1 MRGPTLALVFL
12 TVVLLL
18 AVPASGLAPR
28 DASASAAPTPSV
40 SGFMTDATPIP
51 SGEATRPLASSAEVD
66 ITLTLAPQDPAA
78 LNVLLNELS
87 DPSAPEYR
95 HYLTESEFEQRI
107 APTAR
112 TLQSVESILAQSG
125 GRGIQAT
132 PDRMGVTATMAV
144 QSIDTAFHTTLV
156 QYRTPTGRSVYTTMM
171 PPVLPSSLEGQV
183 VGAGGFSDLSNVASA
198 VAATLVSQR
207 EGRVASAPS
216 SFVVDPPTGDQW
228 FLGSDFTQAYGV
240 SSLFP
245 SNSSSPNASF
255 GAGEAIATL
264 LASAYNVTIGANLP
278 PWDPTV
284 LQEYFNDTL
293 PSWWPVPQYTG
304 VPVPIA
310 GYSTAPAPGY
320 FGNWSDD
327 TSDELENSLDLEMA
341 GSLAPGASLYNFY
354 IPGSVF
360 VGNPTYSDLADDLAQ
375 GLASALSYNYEADQ
389 LAVVS
394 GSFGLPDLND
404 SMWDAEL
411 MHAAAI
417 GATVVASSGDAGNAP
432 NSLTGGED
440 GQWPVW
446 PASAGFSSFG
456 SVAVGGTEIELLG
469 SPAGTWNGT
478 DLNASF
484 DARAGTILSQATWY
498 QTSFA
503 GVAGSEGGI
512 STVYPEPS
520 WQMHSAAQP
529 AIVNATIL
537 QGAGSLGRSEPDV
550 AFVANSTIAYVERN
564 ASGTFFT
571 LLGGTSVAAPVFAG
585 ILAVLAGSSHHL
597 FGYIDPELY
606 RIASFYAQ
614 NPGPDDPFEDVTQGS
629 NYVFSAGP
637 GWDATTGWGSIAPS
651 AFLAADA
658 NPAIQNYTYT
668 GPVPLLPPSS
678 SPTSPIPISLLFVI
692 IGVALAVAVVLIIVF
707 GRTKQ
712 PTGPIIPPPGSY
724 GWPSTS
730 YGVLLPPPTPPPL
743 AGATVGTSG
752 MLACPYCGGPR
763 PSEPVRCPYCGQL

>member
-1 MRGPTLALVFL
+1 
-12 TVVLLL
+12 
-18 AVPASGLAPR
+18 S
-28 DASASAAPTPSV
+28 
-40 SGFMTDATPIP
+40 
-51 SGEATRPLASSAEVD
+51 VD
-66 ITLTLAPQDPAA
+66 ITLTLAPHDLEGLNA
-78 LNVLLNELS
+78 LLTQLS
-87 DPSAPEYR
+87 DPSAIEYR
-95 HYLTESEFEQRI
+95 HFLTESEFEQRF
-107 APTAR
+107 APTAG
-112 TLQSVESILAQSG
+112 TVASVESTLVQLG

-132 PDRMGVTATMAV
+132 PDRMGVTATLAV
-144 QSIDTAFHTTLV
+144 QTIDSAFHTTLV
-156 QYRTPTGRSVYTTMM
+156 QYRTPTGNWVYSATS
-171 PPVLPSSLEGQV
+171 PPTLPTSLEGQV
-183 VGAGGFSDLSNVASA
+183 MGAGGFSDLSNVASA
-198 VAATLVSQR
+198 TAATLVSQS
-207 EGRVASAPS
+207 EGRVATTSN
-216 SFVVDPPTGDQW
+216 SFVVDPSTGDQW
-228 FLGSDFTQAYGV
+228 YLGSDFTQAYGV
-240 SSLFP
+240 SNLFP

-304 VPVPIA
+304 VPVAIP
-310 GYSTAPAPGY
+310 GYATAPAPGY

-360 VGNPTYSDLADDLAQ
+360 VGSPTYSDLADDLAQ
-375 GLASALSYNYEADQ
+375 GLASALSYNYGAAQ

-417 GATVVASSGDAGNAP
+417 GTTVVASSGDAGNAP

-446 PASAGFSSFG
+446 PASAAFESFG
-456 SVAVGGTEIELLG
+456 DVAVGGTEIELQG
-469 SPAGTWNGT
+469 EPAGTWNGT

-484 DARAGTILSQATWY
+484 DARAGTIFSQATWY
-498 QTSFA
+498 QTSF
-503 GVAGSEGGI
+503 GVVGGSEGGI
-512 STVYPEPS
+512 SAVYPEPS

-537 QGAGSLGRSEPDV
+537 QGAGSIGRAEPDV

-564 ASGTFFT
+564 ASGTYFT

-606 RIASFYAQ
+606 RIASYYAQ
-614 NPGPDDPFEDVTQGS
+614 NPGAANPFEDITQGS

-637 GWDATTGWGSIAPS
+637 GWDATTGWGSIDPS

-658 NPAIQNYTYT
+658 NPAIRNYTYS
-668 GPVPLLPPSS
+668 GPVPLLPPSNS
-678 SPTSPIPISLLFVI
+678 ATSPIPVSFLIVI

-724 GWPSTS
+724 GWPSPS
-730 YGVLLPPPTPPPL
+730 YEMPPPPPPPL
-743 AGATVGTSG
+743 AGAATGSPGT
-752 MLACPYCGGPR
+752 MACPYCGAPR
-763 PSEPVRCPYCGQL
+763 PAEPVRCPYCGQL

>member
-1 MRGPTLALVFL
+1 MRGSRLSLVVL
-12 TVVLLL
+12 TVLLL
-18 AVPASGLAPR
+18 LVVPASGSVPR
-28 DASASAAPTPSV
+28 PANTSAGSPISTI
-40 SGFMTDATPIP
+40 GFSTDATPLP
-51 SGEATRPLASSAEVD
+51 TGVAMQPLPASASVD
-66 ITLTLAPQDPAA
+66 ITLTLALQDPAA
-78 LNVLLNELS
+78 LGALLNQLS
-87 DPSAPEYR
+87 DSSAPGYR
-95 HYLTESEFEQRI
+95 HFLTESEFEQRF
-107 APTAR
+107 APSAR
-112 TLQSVESILAQSG
+112 ALASVENTVAQFG

-132 PDRMGVTATMAV
+132 PDRMGVTATFSA
-144 QSIDTAFHTTLV
+144 QEIEEAFHTSLV
-156 QYRTPTGRSVYTTMM
+156 QYRTLAGKWVYSTTSPPT
-171 PPVLPSSLEGQV
+171 LPTSLTGEV
-183 VGAGGFSDLSNVASA
+183 TGAGGFSNFANVASA
-198 VAATLVSQR
+198 VAATLVSQGNER
-207 EGRVASAPS
+207 LPLTPN
-216 SFVVDPPTGDQW
+216 SFVVDPSTGDQW

-264 LASAYNVTIGANLP
+264 LASAYNLTIGANLP

-284 LQEYFNDTL
+284 IQEYFNDTL

-304 VPVPIA
+304 VPVTIG

-341 GSLAPGASLYNFY
+341 GSIAPGASLYNFY

-375 GLASALSYNYEADQ
+375 GLASALSYNYGSDQ

-417 GATVVASSGDAGNAP
+417 GATVVAASGDAGNAP

-446 PASAGFSSFG
+446 PASAAFASYGD
-456 SVAVGGTEIELLG
+456 VAVGGTEIQLQG
-469 SPAGTWNGT
+469 TPAGTWNGT

-484 DARAGTILSQATWY
+484 DTRAGTILSQSTWY
-498 QTSFA
+498 QTSF

-512 STVYPEPS
+512 SGVYPEPP
-520 WQMHSAAQP
+520 WQMRSAAQP

-537 QGAGSLGRSEPDV
+537 QGAGSLGRAEPDI

-564 ASGTFFT
+564 SSGTYFT
-571 LLGGTSVAAPVFAG
+571 LLAGTSIAAPVFAG
-585 ILAVLAGSSHHL
+585 VLAVLAGSSHHL

-606 RIASFYAQ
+606 RIASYYAQ
-614 NPGPDDPFEDVTQGS
+614 YPGAGDPFEDVTQGS

-637 GWDATTGWGSIAPS
+637 GWDATTGWGSIDPS
-651 AFLAADA
+651 SFLTADA
-658 NPAIQNYTYT
+658 NPSIQNYTYT
-668 GPVPLLPPSS
+668 GPVPLLPPSN
-678 SPTSPIPISLLFVI
+678 SPSSPIPLPILFVI

-712 PTGPIIPPPGSY
+712 PTGPIVPPPGSY
-724 GWPSTS
+724 GWPSPP
-730 YGVLLPPPTPPPL
+730 YGAPMPPPPL
-743 AGATVGTSG
+743 PPFAVTGSGPPGT
-752 MLACPYCGGPR
+752 MACPYCGAPR
-763 PSEPVRCPYCGQL
+763 PSEPGRCPYCGQL